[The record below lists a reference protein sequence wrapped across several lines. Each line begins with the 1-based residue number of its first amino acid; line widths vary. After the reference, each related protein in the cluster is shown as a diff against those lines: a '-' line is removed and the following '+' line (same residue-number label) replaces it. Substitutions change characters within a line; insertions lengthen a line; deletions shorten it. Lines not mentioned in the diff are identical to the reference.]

1 MTMNNRLLQIGIP
14 TLHCYN
20 RLAGLLTA
28 LDNDQSF
35 PLPSLTMEG
44 S

>member
-20 RLAGLLTA
+20 RLAALLTA

-35 PLPSLTMEG
+35 PFDLSFHHH
-44 S
+44 